1 MLVALLA
8 SACGSTDP
16 TGGRAVSI
24 LLVPTGRA
32 ATSDAE
38 RLLRR
43 RITDRRDLEPRGLSQ
58 LAALAA
64 QEDEESSDR
73 AIAEAERRLE
83 QADDAFSRFDY
94 QGATTQLG
102 EALELLRPTAVSES
116 GRRRLAAVHLTL
128 AMVLLVHGEREA
140 ALEEVRTCLHLDPRC
155 APDSARHPPELAA
168 LHEEVRAGAGSA
180 SGELRVTTDPPRARA
195 RLDGQRARPTPAAWS
210 ELSPGRHYLTLERDG
225 YLPEVHVISVAPSAA
240 TERRFALT
248 LGPPEQ
254 RASAALRALE
264 RSGVDAEP
272 RWRAQAAT
280 LAAAD
285 VLLVLSLAEG
295 ALALGAFDAR
305 GQPLAD
311 PLRAG
316 RDDPGAALQWLE
328 QTLPRPSVPWFG
340 QWWFWTPVALG
351 LSVAFGAVV
360 FFLVRTPPVRLVG
373 GSVHD
378 DL

>member
-1 MLVALLA
+1 M
-8 SACGSTDP
+8 
-16 TGGRAVSI
+16 

-32 ATSDAE
+32 ATSDSE

-43 RITDRRDLEPRGLSQ
+43 RIADRRDLEARGLSQ

-64 QEDEESSDR
+64 QDDEDGSDR
-73 AIAEAERRLE
+73 RIADAERRLE
-83 QADDAFSRFDY
+83 QADEAFSRFDY

-140 ALEEVRTCLHLDPRC
+140 ALEEVRTCLHLDARC

-195 RLDGQRARPTPAAWS
+195 RLDGQRARPTPASWS

-225 YLPEVHVISVAPSAA
+225 YLPEVHVINVAPSAA

-305 GQPLAD
+305 GQPSPDRCGPGATT
-311 PLRAG
+311 PARRSSGWSRRSPARACPGSVSGGSGRRSRSDCRWPSARSSSSSCERPRALGG
-316 RDDPGAALQWLE
+316 RDG
-328 QTLPRPSVPWFG
+328 PR
-340 QWWFWTPVALG
+340 
-351 LSVAFGAVV
+351 
-360 FFLVRTPPVRLVG
+360 
-373 GSVHD
+373 
-378 DL
+378 